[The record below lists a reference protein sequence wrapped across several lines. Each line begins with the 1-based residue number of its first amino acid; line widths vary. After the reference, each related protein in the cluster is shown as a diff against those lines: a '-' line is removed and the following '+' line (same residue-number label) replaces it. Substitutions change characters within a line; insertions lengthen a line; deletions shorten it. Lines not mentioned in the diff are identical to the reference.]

1 MSEKKKVT
9 IEVDA
14 EFAEAAK
21 ETVRLLSVVSE
32 LRSDHGCPWDREQT
46 HDSLKK
52 YLIEETYEA
61 VDAIERRDDRDLYGE
76 LGDVL
81 LQVAMN
87 SRVAEEEGRFDF
99 AKVAKTVADKMIY
112 RHPHVFGG
120 RDGIDTADDV
130 LQIWE
135 ILKRKENLEGGK
147 AEPKV
152 KSVVD
157 VPRTLPALMRAEK
170 IQAKASRVGFDW
182 DDIAGPWDK
191 VREEIAELQAA
202 DSEEERAKEF
212 GDVIFAL
219 VNVAR
224 FLNIDP
230 EAALNLTN
238 EKFISRFKYVEKQVK
253 ESGKE
258 WNEFTLDELDSF
270 WDQAKQQENSC
281 QNG

>member
-120 RDGIDTADDV
+120 RNGIDTADDV

-135 ILKRKENLEGGK
+135 ILKSKENLEGGK